1 MTDGEVGL
9 DIALCECMCKGREG
23 DRRRESEG
31 GMEIEKETLRDRVR
45 PRAEQ
50 EA

>member
-1 MTDGEVGL
+1 MIEGEKV
-9 DIALCECMCKGREG
+9 
-23 DRRRESEG
+23 S

-50 EA
+50 QA